1 MEIIHFK
8 RYTSVIIVWKP
19 ISATELKQQL
29 SISKFWH
36 IVSQFWM
43 YILILF
49 FFFVKSE
56 TEIVKK
62 QSEFWVY
69 TSQLFDLRIAMKK
82 FDLWDVNLELVS
94 K

>member
-29 SISKFWH
+29 FISKFWH
-36 IVSQFWM
+36 SVTILNV
-43 YILILF
+43 YILIFF
-49 FFFVKSE
+49 FFFVKCE

-62 QSEFWVY
+62 QSQNSEFIPHNF
-69 TSQLFDLRIAMKK
+69 LI
-82 FDLWDVNLELVS
+82 
-94 K
+94 